1 MSIIKH
7 NLEFVFF
14 IHTKF
19 TYTDTETDVM
29 SNQNKTMPAGGIFL
43 FCYTSR
49 IVQSVSVIV
58 RQNIIN
64 VLYVFRKIKDFPKD

>member
-29 SNQNKTMPAGGIFL
+29 SNQNKTMPAGGIFY
-43 FCYTSR
+43 FAIRTDCAISCT
-49 IVQSVSVIV
+49 IA

-64 VLYVFRKIKDFPKD
+64 VLYVFRKITDFPKH

>member
-29 SNQNKTMPAGGIFL
+29 SNHTSPLGGGLSGRPHEARSIGE
-43 FCYTSR
+43 
-49 IVQSVSVIV
+49 VVSPE
-58 RQNIIN
+58 
-64 VLYVFRKIKDFPKD
+64 VLTKGDL

>member
-29 SNQNKTMPAGGIFL
+29 SNQNKTMPAGGIFY
-43 FCYTSR
+43 FAIR
-49 IVQSVSVIV
+49 HG
-58 RQNIIN
+58 
-64 VLYVFRKIKDFPKD
+64 LYNQFQ